1 MGTAAAIDQGSFG
14 LSKSSLNS
22 AAKGRQDTGCDTDYL
37 QIPGA
42 QRDAEPA
49 AEMFVVGSI
58 AAFVHS
64 RICGRF
70 FSFTDAAQ
78 IDGGVDNTES
88 ICTQQRPFRVI
99 FKTDGDEDAIGISS
113 ATANEQGQ
121 LPGGIIGFHLNF
133 ALQDC

>member
-37 QIPGA
+37 QEYDFGCSHLVSA
-42 QRDAEPA
+42 
-49 AEMFVVGSI
+49 
-58 AAFVHS
+58 
-64 RICGRF
+64 
-70 FSFTDAAQ
+70 
-78 IDGGVDNTES
+78 
-88 ICTQQRPFRVI
+88 QQRPFRVI